1 MPHRP
6 EKVEQFIKEEL
17 SQILQREVRDPRIGF
32 VSVTD
37 VEVSADLR
45 HARVFVSV
53 LGDAD
58 AKAATMDG
66 LRSAQ
71 GYIRRELGSRL
82 QMRHTPE
89 IAFRLDESIER
100 GARVNRLLG
109 EVAKESHADAS
120 GNDRRDPEEQS

>member
-6 EKVEQFIKEEL
+6 ERVEQFIKEEL

-37 VEVSADLR
+37 VEVSVDLR

-53 LGDAD
+53 LGDAE

-66 LRSAQ
+66 LRSAS
-71 GYIRRELGSRL
+71 GYIRRELGGRL
-82 QMRHTPE
+82 QMRHTPD
-89 IAFRLDESIER
+89 ISFRLDDSIER
-100 GARVNRLLG
+100 GARVNKLLG

-120 GNDRRDPEEQS
+120 GNDRGDSEEQS

>member
-1 MPHRP
+1 MPRRP

-37 VEVSADLR
+37 VEVSVDLR

-53 LGDAD
+53 LGDEE

-66 LRSAQ
+66 LRSAL

-82 QMRHTPE
+82 QMRYTPE
-89 IAFRLDESIER
+89 ITFRLDESIER
-100 GARVNRLLG
+100 GARVNKLLG
-109 EVAKESHADAS
+109 EVAKEPHVDAS
-120 GNDRRDPEEQS
+120 AHDRGDPEEQP

>member
-1 MPHRP
+1 
-6 EKVEQFIKEEL
+6 VEQFIKEEL

-37 VEVSADLR
+37 VEVSLDLR

-53 LGDAD
+53 LGDAE

-66 LRSAQ
+66 LRSAV
-71 GYIRRELGSRL
+71 GYIRRALGSRL
-82 QMRHTPE
+82 QMRYTPE
-89 IAFRLDESIER
+89 ITFRLDESIER
-100 GARVNRLLG
+100 GARVNKLLG
-109 EVAKESHADAS
+109 EVVKESHADPA

>member
-1 MPHRP
+1 MARRP
-6 EKVEQFIKEEL
+6 ERVEQFIMEEL
-17 SQILQREVRDPRIGF
+17 GQILQREVRDPRIGF

-66 LRSAQ
+66 LRSAL

-82 QMRHTPE
+82 QMRYTPE
-89 IAFRLDESIER
+89 IAFKLDESIER
-100 GARVNRLLG
+100 GARVNKLLG

-120 GNDRRDPEEQS
+120 GNDRGDPEKQP